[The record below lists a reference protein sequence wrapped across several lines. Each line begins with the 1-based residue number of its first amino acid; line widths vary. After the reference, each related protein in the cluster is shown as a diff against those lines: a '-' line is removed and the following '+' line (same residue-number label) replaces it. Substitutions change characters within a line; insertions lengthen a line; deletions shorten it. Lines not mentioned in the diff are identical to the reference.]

1 MTLIEQVAD
10 QSFELTTE
18 QGNLISVHFFGW
30 GRVNVLVG
38 KRLGNG
44 RNFDDLAEA
53 VEAYKKADV
62 KAALRAL
69 ICELI

>member
-1 MTLIEQVAD
+1 MTYIQQTAEQ
-10 QSFELTTE
+10 SYELTTE
-18 QGNLISVHFFGW
+18 KGTLISVHFFGW

-44 RNFDDLAEA
+44 RNFDELVDA
-53 VEAYKKADV
+53 VDAYKSADV

-69 ICELI
+69 ISELV

>member
-1 MTLIEQVAD
+1 MTYIQQMTD

-18 QGNLISVHFFGW
+18 KGKLISVHFFGW

-44 RNFDDLAEA
+44 RNFDELVEA
-53 VEAYKKADV
+53 VDAYKSSDV

-69 ICELI
+69 ISELV